1 MTCPSCNQ
9 IFTETT
15 TREIASD
22 DEDEFNQGNH
32 RARKGKK
39 YLLPAESK
47 GRDALGFEPAVESLW
62 LYKSDVDPEFPLAP
76 SAKTAA
82 LKATLLKGFEEAP
95 LDKVCLQNLSHPVEH
110 SPAMSLSPIQ
120 PDLPPILN

>member
-15 TREIASD
+15 AREIASD
-22 DEDEFNQGNH
+22 DDNEFDQGNP

-39 YLLPAESK
+39 YILPAESK

-62 LYKSDVDPEFPLAP
+62 LYKSDVDPDFPLAP

-95 LDKVCLQNLSHPVEH
+95 LDKVRVQNLSHAVE
-110 SPAMSLSPIQ
+110 LSPSTS
-120 PDLPPILN
+120 PSASMPISQ